1 MKIYGSC
8 KPVDGFPADALI
20 DEFVGN
26 DKASKMENFWKIV
39 DEISTTTFW
48 LSSSEN
54 NLFKWTVNEGRKYN
68 TIWIK
73 FNENNNTILMKLGD
87 AYHEIE
93 FLINL
98 RRFSWIL
105 H

>member
-1 MKIYGSC
+1 
-8 KPVDGFPADALI
+8 
-20 DEFVGN
+20 
-26 DKASKMENFWKIV
+26 MEGEKH
-39 DEISTTTFW
+39 S
-48 LSSSEN
+48 
-54 NLFKWTVNEGRKYN
+54 

-73 FNENNNTILMKLGD
+73 FNENNNTILMKLGV

-105 H
+105 HLNCDTLSQVFDFAKDFAETQGVALNLRIQTFACT